1 MKSARPQVMIYELK
15 NYSNT
20 LKHALKEDVLS
31 CIPALDAKEKT
42 RVFDLFCYYVP
53 NKERAYVI
61 NNIASCYSIE
71 NNVSFLLEIGMELI
85 FAAYY
90 LRDDLLDEAPS
101 ILGEKITVSSAKAF
115 GLYADIL
122 NEIGNIQ
129 IAKYCTKIG
138 TNLNDFIFEG
148 FLSLCCGQMQGLDN
162 GQVTIEQYLDIAYNK
177 NGAMMEKSFRMLLPL
192 IPISDGEFLV
202 DFATS
207 FGIASQIRNDI
218 EDFLKKDEK
227 TLFQDIKTRQTNFV
241 LSVFNDRTGKDF
253 YKEMGDSIIMK
264 DIYSILFEDIVFSI
278 KFLYAFRNDMI
289 KSLDSLKNVQCKK
302 ILKNITNCIISFKEY
317 D

>member
-1 MKSARPQVMIYELK
+1 MIYELK

-20 LKHALKEDVLS
+20 LKRALKEDILS
-31 CIPALDAKEKT
+31 SIPALDAKEKT
-42 RVFDLFCYYVP
+42 RVFDVFCYYVP
-53 NKERAYVI
+53 NKERAYVL
-61 NNIASCYSIE
+61 NNIASCYGIE
-71 NNVSFLLEIGMELI
+71 KNVSFLLEIGMELI

-101 ILGEKITVSSAKAF
+101 ILGQKITLSSAKTF
-115 GLYADIL
+115 ELYADVL

-148 FLSLCCGQMQGLDN
+148 FLSLCCGQMRGLEN
-162 GQVTIEQYLDIAYNK
+162 SQATIEQYLDIAYYK
-177 NGAMMEKSFRMLLPL
+177 NGAMMEKSFKMLLPL
-192 IPISDGEFLV
+192 ISTSDGELLV

-207 FGIASQIRNDI
+207 FGIASQIRNDV
-218 EDFLKKDEK
+218 EDFLKKDDK
-227 TLFQDIKTRQTNFV
+227 TLFQDVKTRQTNFV
-241 LSVFNDRTGKDF
+241 LSVFKDRTGKDF
-253 YKEMGDSIIMK
+253 YKEMRVSNDMK
-264 DIYSILFEDIVFSI
+264 YIYSTLYEDIVFSI

-289 KSLDSLKNVQCKK
+289 TSLNSLKNVQCKE
-302 ILKNITNCIISFKEY
+302 ILKDITNCVISFKEY